1 MFDYSVFAIIVLTGF
16 VFISNAYCEKQIEKE
31 SEIFHFRKARF
42 GMSIDAVKKSEENK
56 PEAVRKEDKLSPAAL
71 LYETNKKAHKVKITY
86 EFTDDELF
94 RCRSFYEL
102 VHNCDHNTD
111 EIPADIL
118 EKLLIDYRKK
128 KKALM
133 EKHGKPYESYN
144 EKDGYLSGI
153 HRKTKW
159 LTTMETEKNDN
170 EKKVEISL
178 DILVMRTIALWSNDI
193 TVEVALQYTDIEL
206 QKVYAEKDKDHLPAG
221 TLW

>member
-1 MFDYSVFAIIVLTGF
+1 
-16 VFISNAYCEKQIEKE
+16 
-31 SEIFHFRKARF
+31 
-42 GMSIDAVKKSEENK
+42 
-56 PEAVRKEDKLSPAAL
+56 
-71 LYETNKKAHKVKITY
+71 
-86 EFTDDELF
+86 
-94 RCRSFYEL
+94 
-102 VHNCDHNTD
+102 
-111 EIPADIL
+111 
-118 EKLLIDYRKK
+118 
-128 KKALM
+128 M

-193 TVEVALQYTDIEL
+193 TVEVTLQYTDIEL

>member
-16 VFISNAYCEKQIEKE
+16 VFISNAYCEKHIEKE

-56 PEAVRKEDKLSPAAL
+56 PEAVKKEDKRSPAAL
-71 LYETNKKAHKVKITY
+71 LYETDKKAHKVKITY

-102 VHNCDHNTD
+102 VHNCDHNTYD
-111 EIPADIL
+111 IPADIL

-128 KKALM
+128 KKVLM

-159 LTTMETEKNDN
+159 LTTMETEK
-170 EKKVEISL
+170 KVEISL

-193 TVEVALQYTDIEL
+193 TVEVTLQYTDIEL
-206 QKVYAEKDKDHLPAG
+206 EKVYAEKDKDHLPAG